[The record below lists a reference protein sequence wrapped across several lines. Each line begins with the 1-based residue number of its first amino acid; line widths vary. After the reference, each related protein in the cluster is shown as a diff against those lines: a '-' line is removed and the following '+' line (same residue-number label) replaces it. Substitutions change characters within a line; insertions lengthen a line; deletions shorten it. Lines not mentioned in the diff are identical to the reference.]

1 MGLIA
6 VPSGRLQTAFNP
18 AVPVKLNPA
27 SWFAQQ
33 QTARVWHSNASV
45 GLTDLSQNQNHAIT
59 QGFGIGKQPSQF
71 GSGVYGDVGAN
82 PIPALS
88 GYSTPVGSAMM
99 TGASAITMWG
109 VVCFSD
115 LSQSSETDLMRAEIF
130 GSGSYQYAFD
140 FFPATGVF
148 RPLCTTSGTNGFSTG
163 NDVTVSG
170 LKTGELYL
178 MLTRW
183 QSGQVFETLVQP
195 VGSALAGYLSNTL
208 VPTGTITTNGATPT
222 NIGGM
227 GYNGAIIYTF
237 PGWIYL
243 AGVVGEYMP
252 DGAVAELLRDP
263 FNYTLRPAY
272 RLFPLPTAGGGT
284 GFAQAVSSTLT
295 LGGTYGRAIARA
307 VAASAT
313 PQATTAKA
321 TARALTGSVTG
332 TGTETEHAG
341 IGIVVTGTIAMGAT
355 LARAFSRTI
364 TGVVSF
370 AGATLRNT
378 GRALAASISST
389 GTETEQAGIGL
400 AVAGS
405 IAMAAIVSTAR
416 QFTLALNAA
425 IALGGAVARGAGRA
439 VSGTLSATANASRAT
454 GRTLAGVL
462 TATGTILQNLGTSLA
477 VAGSIALGAVVSA
490 VKGVATLTRS
500 ILTLLGV
507 GN

>member
-1 MGLIA
+1 MGIIA
-6 VPSGRLQTAFNP
+6 VPPARLHPTLNP
-18 AVPVKLNPA
+18 PDSVKLNPA

-33 QTARVWHSNASV
+33 QTARVWHSNETV

-59 QGFGIGKQPSQF
+59 QGYGISKTPSQF
-71 GSGVYGDVGAN
+71 GSGVYGDVSAN

-88 GYSTPVGSAMM
+88 GYSTPVGSAML

-115 LSQSSETDLMRAEIF
+115 LSQSSETDLIRAETY
-130 GSGSYQYAFD
+130 GSGAYQYAFD
-140 FFPATGVF
+140 FFPSTGVF
-148 RPLCTTSGTNGFSTG
+148 RPLVTTSGTTGFSTG

-195 VGSALAGYLSNTL
+195 VGSALSGYLTNTL
-208 VPTGTITTNGATPT
+208 VPTGTITSNGVVPT
-222 NIGGM
+222 NVGGM
-227 GYNGAIIYTF
+227 GYNGAIVYTF

-252 DGAVAELLRDP
+252 DGVVAELLADP
-263 FNYTLRPAY
+263 FNYVLKPTNDL
-272 RLFPLPTAGGGT
+272 LPVHIGGGGT

-295 LGGTYGRAIARA
+295 LGATYGRAIARA

-321 TARALTGSVTG
+321 TARALTGSIAS
-332 TGTETEHAG
+332 TGTETEQAG
-341 IGIVVTGTIAMGAT
+341 IGMVVTATITAGAT

-370 AGATLRNT
+370 AGGALRNT
-378 GRALAASISST
+378 GRAVVAAIT
-389 GTETEQAGIGL
+389 GAGAESEQAGIGL
-400 AVAGS
+400 SVAAS
-405 IAMAAIVSTAR
+405 IAMTAIVTTAR
-416 QFTLALNAA
+416 QFTLALSAA

-439 VSGTLSATANASRAT
+439 VSGTVSATANASRAT

-490 VKGVATLTRS
+490 VKGIASLTRS
-500 ILTLLGV
+500 VMALLGV